1 MSSNPLRL
9 GKSIIVSAPSGAGK
23 TTIVHRLMTEIPALA
38 FSISACSRSAR
49 PLEQEGKDYYFLGV
63 EGFKKAIENQE
74 FIEWEEVY
82 TDHYYGTLR
91 REVQRLWDEGKVII
105 FDVDVVGGLNLKAL
119 FKEHALSVFIKPPSV
134 EILEKRLRARET
146 ESEERIALRIK
157 KSAWELS
164 QAESFDVCILN
175 DDLEKAVSDAKTQVT
190 RFISSLKYACFLVRS
205 TPFIQGILCW
215 PKE

>member
-1 MSSNPLRL
+1 MSSKPLRL

-23 TTIVHRLMTEIPALA
+23 TTIVRRLMAEIPALA

-49 PLEQEGKDYYFLGV
+49 PMEQEGKDYYFLGV
-63 EGFKKAIENQE
+63 DGFRQAIANGE

-82 TDHYYGTLR
+82 TDHYYGTLK
-91 REVQRLWDEGKVII
+91 REVQRLWNEGKVII

-119 FKEHALSVFIKPPSV
+119 FKEHALSVFIQPPSV
-134 EILEKRLRARET
+134 EVLEKRLRARET

-157 KSAWELS
+157 KSSWELS

-175 DDLEKAVSDAKTQVT
+175 EHLEVAVSEAITQVNQ
-190 RFISSLKYACFLVRS
+190 FISL
-205 TPFIQGILCW
+205 
-215 PKE
+215 

>member
-1 MSSNPLRL
+1 MSSKPLRL

-49 PLEQEGKDYYFLGV
+49 PIEQEGKDYYFLGV

-91 REVQRLWDEGKVII
+91 REVQRLWDEGRVII

-119 FKEHALSVFIKPPSV
+119 FKERALSVFIKPPSV

-175 DDLEKAVSDAKTQVT
+175 DDLEKAVSDAKIQVK
-190 RFISSLKYACFLVRS
+190 RFISS
-205 TPFIQGILCW
+205 
-215 PKE
+215 

>member
-1 MSSNPLRL
+1 MSSNPIRL

-91 REVQRLWDEGKVII
+91 REVQRLWDDGKVII
-105 FDVDVVGGLNLKAL
+105 FDVDVVGGINLKAL
-119 FKEHALSVFIKPPSV
+119 FKEHTLSVFIKPPSL

-146 ESEERIALRIK
+146 ESEERIALRNK

-175 DDLEKAVSDAKTQVT
+175 DDLEKAVSAAKTQVT
-190 RFISSLKYACFLVRS
+190 RFISS
-205 TPFIQGILCW
+205 
-215 PKE
+215 

>member
-1 MSSNPLRL
+1 MSSKPLRL

-23 TTIVHRLMTEIPALA
+23 TTIVHRLMTETPALA

-49 PLEQEGKDYYFLGV
+49 PMEQEGKDYYFLGV
-63 EGFKKAIENQE
+63 EGFKKAIANQE

-119 FKEHALSVFIKPPSV
+119 FKEHALSVFIKPPSI

-157 KSAWELS
+157 KSSWELS

-175 DDLEKAVSDAKTQVT
+175 EDLEKAVSEAITQVNQ
-190 RFISSLKYACFLVRS
+190 FISL
-205 TPFIQGILCW
+205 
-215 PKE
+215 

>member
-23 TTIVHRLMTEIPALA
+23 TTIVHRLMTEIPELA

-49 PLEQEGKDYYFLGV
+49 PMEQEGKDYYFLGV

-157 KSAWELS
+157 KSGWELS

-175 DDLEKAVSDAKTQVT
+175 DDLEKAVSDAKMQVN
-190 RFISSLKYACFLVRS
+190 RFISS
-205 TPFIQGILCW
+205 
-215 PKE
+215 

>member
-1 MSSNPLRL
+1 MSSKPLRL

-23 TTIVHRLMTEIPALA
+23 TTIVRRLMAEIPALA

-49 PLEQEGKDYYFLGV
+49 PMEQEGKDYYFLGV
-63 EGFKKAIENQE
+63 DGFRQAIANGE

-82 TDHYYGTLR
+82 TDHYYGTLK

-119 FKEHALSVFIKPPSV
+119 FKEHALSVFIQPPSV
-134 EILEKRLRARET
+134 EVLEKRLRARET

-157 KSAWELS
+157 KSSWELS

-175 DDLEKAVSDAKTQVT
+175 EHLEVAVSEAITQVYQ
-190 RFISSLKYACFLVRS
+190 FISL
-205 TPFIQGILCW
+205 
-215 PKE
+215 

>member
-49 PLEQEGKDYYFLGV
+49 PMEQEGKDYYFLGV

-134 EILEKRLRARET
+134 EILKKRLRARET

-175 DDLEKAVSDAKTQVT
+175 DDLEKAVSETKTQVT
-190 RFISSLKYACFLVRS
+190 RFISS
-205 TPFIQGILCW
+205 
-215 PKE
+215 

>member
-1 MSSNPLRL
+1 MSSKPLRL

-23 TTIVHRLMTEIPALA
+23 TTIVHRLMTEISALA
-38 FSISACSRSAR
+38 FSISACSRGAR
-49 PLEQEGKDYYFLGV
+49 PMEQEGKDYYFLGV
-63 EGFKKAIENQE
+63 EGFKKAIENEE

-82 TDHYYGTLR
+82 ADHYYGTLI

-119 FKEHALSVFIKPPSV
+119 FKEHALSIFIKPPSV
-134 EILEKRLRARET
+134 GILEKRLRARET

-175 DDLEKAVSDAKTQVT
+175 DDLEKAVSEAKIKVK
-190 RFISSLKYACFLVRS
+190 RFISS
-205 TPFIQGILCW
+205 
-215 PKE
+215 

>member
-1 MSSNPLRL
+1 MSSKPLRL

-23 TTIVHRLMTEIPALA
+23 TTIVRRLMAEIPALA

-49 PLEQEGKDYYFLGV
+49 PMEQEGKDYYFLGV
-63 EGFKKAIENQE
+63 DGFRQAIANGE

-82 TDHYYGTLR
+82 TDHYYGTLK

-119 FKEHALSVFIKPPSV
+119 FKEHALSVFIQPPSV
-134 EILEKRLRARET
+134 EVLEKRLRARET

-157 KSAWELS
+157 KSSWELS
-164 QAESFDVCILN
+164 QAESFYVCILN
-175 DDLEKAVSDAKTQVT
+175 EHLEVAVSEAITQVNQ
-190 RFISSLKYACFLVRS
+190 FISL
-205 TPFIQGILCW
+205 
-215 PKE
+215 

>member
-1 MSSNPLRL
+1 MSSKPLRL

-49 PLEQEGKDYYFLGV
+49 PMEQEGKDYYFLGV

-175 DDLEKAVSDAKTQVT
+175 DDLEKAVSDAKIQVK
-190 RFISSLKYACFLVRS
+190 RFISSWK
-205 TPFIQGILCW
+205 
-215 PKE
+215 

>member
-1 MSSNPLRL
+1 MSSKPLRL

-23 TTIVHRLMTEIPALA
+23 TTIVHRLMTETPALA

-49 PLEQEGKDYYFLGV
+49 PMEQEGKDYYFLGV
-63 EGFKKAIENQE
+63 EGFKKAIANQE

-82 TDHYYGTLR
+82 TDHYYGTLS

-119 FKEHALSVFIKPPSV
+119 FKEHALSVFIKPPSI
-134 EILEKRLRARET
+134 EILEKRLRTRET

-157 KSAWELS
+157 KSSWELS

-175 DDLEKAVSDAKTQVT
+175 DDLEKAVSDAKMQVK
-190 RFISSLKYACFLVRS
+190 RFISS
-205 TPFIQGILCW
+205 
-215 PKE
+215 

>member
-49 PLEQEGKDYYFLGV
+49 PMEQEGKDYYFLGV

-157 KSAWELS
+157 KSGWELS

-175 DDLEKAVSDAKTQVT
+175 DDLEKAVLDAKTQVI
-190 RFISSLKYACFLVRS
+190 RFISS
-205 TPFIQGILCW
+205 
-215 PKE
+215 

>member
-1 MSSNPLRL
+1 MSSKPLRL

-49 PLEQEGKDYYFLGV
+49 PMEQEGKDYYFLGV

-105 FDVDVVGGLNLKAL
+105 FDVDVVGGINLKAL

-175 DDLEKAVSDAKTQVT
+175 DDLEKAVSDAKIQVK
-190 RFISSLKYACFLVRS
+190 RFISS
-205 TPFIQGILCW
+205 
-215 PKE
+215 

>member
-91 REVQRLWDEGKVII
+91 REVQRLWDEGKVVI
-105 FDVDVVGGLNLKAL
+105 FDVDVVGGLNLKSL

-157 KSAWELS
+157 KASWELS
-164 QAESFDVCILN
+164 QADSFDVCILN
-175 DDLEKAVSDAKTQVT
+175 DELEKAVSETITCVNQ
-190 RFISSLKYACFLVRS
+190 FISS
-205 TPFIQGILCW
+205 
-215 PKE
+215 

>member
-49 PLEQEGKDYYFLGV
+49 PIEQEGKDYYFLGV

-134 EILEKRLRARET
+134 GILEKRLRARET

-175 DDLEKAVSDAKTQVT
+175 DDLEKAVSDAKTEVT
-190 RFISSLKYACFLVRS
+190 RFISS
-205 TPFIQGILCW
+205 
-215 PKE
+215 

>member
-1 MSSNPLRL
+1 MSSKPLHL

-23 TTIVHRLMTEIPALA
+23 TTIVHRLMTEIPALE

-49 PLEQEGKDYYFLGV
+49 PMEQEGKDYYFLGV

-157 KSAWELS
+157 KSSWELS

-190 RFISSLKYACFLVRS
+190 RFISS
-205 TPFIQGILCW
+205 
-215 PKE
+215 

>member
-1 MSSNPLRL
+1 MSSKPLRL

-23 TTIVHRLMTEIPALA
+23 TTIVHRLMTETPALA

-49 PLEQEGKDYYFLGV
+49 PMEQEGKDYYFLGV
-63 EGFKKAIENQE
+63 EGFKKAIANQE

-119 FKEHALSVFIKPPSV
+119 FKEHALSVFIKPPSI

-157 KSAWELS
+157 KSSWELS

-175 DDLEKAVSDAKTQVT
+175 DDLEKAVSDSKTQVK
-190 RFISSLKYACFLVRS
+190 RFISS
-205 TPFIQGILCW
+205 
-215 PKE
+215 

>member
-49 PLEQEGKDYYFLGV
+49 PMEKEGEDYYFLGV

-119 FKEHALSVFIKPPSV
+119 FKEHALSLFIKPPSV

-157 KSAWELS
+157 KSGWELS

-175 DDLEKAVSDAKTQVT
+175 DDLEKAVLDAKTQVI
-190 RFISSLKYACFLVRS
+190 RFISS
-205 TPFIQGILCW
+205 
-215 PKE
+215 

>member
-1 MSSNPLRL
+1 MSSKPLRL

-23 TTIVHRLMTEIPALA
+23 TTIVHRLMTETPALA

-49 PLEQEGKDYYFLGV
+49 PMEQEGKDYYFLGV

-82 TDHYYGTLR
+82 TDHYYGTLS

-119 FKEHALSVFIKPPSV
+119 FKEHALSVFIKPPSI

-157 KSAWELS
+157 KSSWELS

-175 DDLEKAVSDAKTQVT
+175 EDLEKAVSEAITQVNQ
-190 RFISSLKYACFLVRS
+190 FISL
-205 TPFIQGILCW
+205 
-215 PKE
+215 

>member
-1 MSSNPLRL
+1 MSSKPLRL

-23 TTIVHRLMTEIPALA
+23 TTIVHRLMTETPALA

-49 PLEQEGKDYYFLGV
+49 PMEQEGKDYYFLGV
-63 EGFKKAIENQE
+63 EGFKKAIANQE

-82 TDHYYGTLR
+82 TDHYYGTLS

-119 FKEHALSVFIKPPSV
+119 FKEHALSVFIKPPSI

-157 KSAWELS
+157 KSSWELS

-175 DDLEKAVSDAKTQVT
+175 EDLEKAVSDAKMQVK
-190 RFISSLKYACFLVRS
+190 RFISS
-205 TPFIQGILCW
+205 
-215 PKE
+215 

>member
-1 MSSNPLRL
+1 MSSKPLRL

-49 PLEQEGKDYYFLGV
+49 PMEQEGKDYYFLGV

-175 DDLEKAVSDAKTQVT
+175 DDLEKAVSDAKIQVK
-190 RFISSLKYACFLVRS
+190 RFISS
-205 TPFIQGILCW
+205 
-215 PKE
+215 

>member
-49 PLEQEGKDYYFLGV
+49 PMEQEGKDYYFMGV

-157 KSAWELS
+157 KSGWELS
-164 QAESFDVCILN
+164 QAESFDICILN
-175 DDLEKAVSDAKTQVT
+175 DDLEKAVSDAKMQVN
-190 RFISSLKYACFLVRS
+190 RFISS
-205 TPFIQGILCW
+205 
-215 PKE
+215 

>member
-49 PLEQEGKDYYFLGV
+49 PMEQEGKDYYFLGV

-175 DDLEKAVSDAKTQVT
+175 DDLEKAVLDAKMQVN
-190 RFISSLKYACFLVRS
+190 RFISS
-205 TPFIQGILCW
+205 
-215 PKE
+215 

>member
-1 MSSNPLRL
+1 MSSKPLRL

-49 PLEQEGKDYYFLGV
+49 PMEQEGKDYYFLGV
-63 EGFKKAIENQE
+63 GGFKKAIENQE

-175 DDLEKAVSDAKTQVT
+175 DDLEKAVSDAKIQVK
-190 RFISSLKYACFLVRS
+190 RFISS
-205 TPFIQGILCW
+205 
-215 PKE
+215 

>member
-1 MSSNPLRL
+1 MSSKPLRL

-23 TTIVHRLMTEIPALA
+23 TTIVRILMAEIPALA

-49 PLEQEGKDYYFLGV
+49 QMEQEGKDYYFLGV
-63 EGFKKAIENQE
+63 DGFRQAIANGE

-82 TDHYYGTLR
+82 TDHYYGTLK

-119 FKEHALSVFIKPPSV
+119 FKEHALSVFIQPPSV
-134 EILEKRLRARET
+134 EVLEKRLRARET

-157 KSAWELS
+157 KSSWELS

-175 DDLEKAVSDAKTQVT
+175 EHLEVAVSEAITQVNQ
-190 RFISSLKYACFLVRS
+190 FISL
-205 TPFIQGILCW
+205 
-215 PKE
+215 

>member
-49 PLEQEGKDYYFLGV
+49 PMEQEGKDYYFFGV

-91 REVQRLWDEGKVII
+91 REVQRLWDEGRVII

-175 DDLEKAVSDAKTQVT
+175 DDLEKAVSDANTQVK
-190 RFISSLKYACFLVRS
+190 RFISS
-205 TPFIQGILCW
+205 
-215 PKE
+215 

>member
-1 MSSNPLRL
+1 MSSKPLRL

-23 TTIVHRLMTEIPALA
+23 TTIVHRLMTKIPALA

-49 PLEQEGKDYYFLGV
+49 PMEQEGKDYYFLGV

-82 TDHYYGTLR
+82 TDHYYGTLS

-119 FKEHALSVFIKPPSV
+119 FKEHALSVFIKPPSI

-157 KSAWELS
+157 KASWELS

-175 DDLEKAVSDAKTQVT
+175 EDLEKAVSEAITQVNQ
-190 RFISSLKYACFLVRS
+190 FISL
-205 TPFIQGILCW
+205 
-215 PKE
+215 

>member
-105 FDVDVVGGLNLKAL
+105 FDVDAVGGLNLKAL
-119 FKEHALSVFIKPPSV
+119 FKEHALSVFIKPPSL

-157 KSAWELS
+157 KSTWELS

-175 DDLEKAVSDAKTQVT
+175 DDLEKAVSAAKTQVT
-190 RFISSLKYACFLVRS
+190 RFISS
-205 TPFIQGILCW
+205 
-215 PKE
+215 

>member
-1 MSSNPLRL
+1 MSSKPLRL

-49 PLEQEGKDYYFLGV
+49 PMEQEGKDYYFFGV

-91 REVQRLWDEGKVII
+91 REVQRLWDEGRVII

-175 DDLEKAVSDAKTQVT
+175 DDLEKAVSDAKIQVK
-190 RFISSLKYACFLVRS
+190 RFISS
-205 TPFIQGILCW
+205 
-215 PKE
+215 

>member
-1 MSSNPLRL
+1 MSSKPLHL

-23 TTIVHRLMTEIPALA
+23 TTIVHRLMAEIPELA

-49 PLEQEGKDYYFLGV
+49 PMEQEGKDYYFLGV

-91 REVQRLWDEGKVII
+91 REVQRLWDEGKVVI
-105 FDVDVVGGLNLKAL
+105 FDVDVVGGLNLKSL

-157 KSAWELS
+157 KASWELS
-164 QAESFDVCILN
+164 QADSFDVCILN
-175 DDLEKAVSDAKTQVT
+175 DELEKAVSETITCVNQ
-190 RFISSLKYACFLVRS
+190 FISS
-205 TPFIQGILCW
+205 
-215 PKE
+215 

>member
-49 PLEQEGKDYYFLGV
+49 PMEQEGKDYYFLGV

-91 REVQRLWDEGKVII
+91 QEVQRLWDEGKVII

-190 RFISSLKYACFLVRS
+190 RFIYS
-205 TPFIQGILCW
+205 
-215 PKE
+215 

>member
-1 MSSNPLRL
+1 MSSKPLRL

-23 TTIVHRLMTEIPALA
+23 TTIVHRLMTEIPTLA

-49 PLEQEGKDYYFLGV
+49 PMEQEGKDYYFLGV

-175 DDLEKAVSDAKTQVT
+175 DDLEKAVSDAKTQVK
-190 RFISSLKYACFLVRS
+190 RFISS
-205 TPFIQGILCW
+205 
-215 PKE
+215 